1 MVKAPIF
8 INDKNNRQSIISQD
22 KKRTNI
28 QKVFNLHNKDKQN
41 FSCTKK
47 TNKLHI
53 KNTKQTKN
61 AYILHK
67 NAKKLAHT
75 KKISYLCIDKN
86 AQKEDLMNTTDIKN
100 LIRYG
105 ETSKVQFKRELSST
119 KQIAAEIIAFANSK
133 GGILIFGIEDKT
145 GDIIGL
151 NYDAIQTTSREIG
164 NAANDMIRPVVY
176 VETEVVEIDNKALL
190 IVYINEGNN
199 KPYKDLN
206 GNIWVKQGADKR
218 HITENVEILNLF
230 SQSLNY
236 APDEAPVP
244 RSSLSDLTDWSIDNY
259 FSRVYNKKRDEFG
272 IPNEQLLNNLRISDN
287 SNRLTLAGLL
297 FFGYMPQRFY
307 PSFMIKAVSF
317 FGNSIAGTNYRNSKD
332 IEGTIPQMFTTAM
345 SFLEANLFSLQDG
358 QSFNSIGRLE
368 ISKIVLEELLQNA
381 LVHRDYLRTAPIR
394 LLIFDNRVEII
405 NPGSLTAGLTVNDI
419 KMGTSFQRNQLI
431 ANFCAKTMTYRGLG
445 SGIIRALKEDNQID
459 FFNNEQI
466 NEFKVVIWRSKKL
479 RDIDNIDVNNYIVA
493 YEPYAPYLKTPNQNY
508 PQNTTT
514 KNKLSKPDIIKENIL
529 ASIRKNGYISTTEIA
544 RNLNISL
551 RSVAYYIKD
560 LKGEGKLLRIGGKKG
575 GFWQCVD

>member
-1 MVKAPIF
+1 M
-8 INDKNNRQSIISQD
+8 
-22 KKRTNI
+22 
-28 QKVFNLHNKDKQN
+28 
-41 FSCTKK
+41 
-47 TNKLHI
+47 
-53 KNTKQTKN
+53 
-61 AYILHK
+61 HK

-75 KKISYLCIDKN
+75 KKILYLCIDKI

>member
-8 INDKNNRQSIISQD
+8 INDKNNRQSIINQD

-47 TNKLHI
+47 NKQI
-53 KNTKQTKN
+53 AYKNTKQTKI

-75 KKISYLCIDKN
+75 KKISYLCIDKI

>member
-1 MVKAPIF
+1 M
-8 INDKNNRQSIISQD
+8 
-22 KKRTNI
+22 
-28 QKVFNLHNKDKQN
+28 
-41 FSCTKK
+41 
-47 TNKLHI
+47 
-53 KNTKQTKN
+53 
-61 AYILHK
+61 
-67 NAKKLAHT
+67 
-75 KKISYLCIDKN
+75 
-86 AQKEDLMNTTDIKN
+86 
-100 LIRYG
+100 
-105 ETSKVQFKRELSST
+105 
-119 KQIAAEIIAFANSK
+119 
-133 GGILIFGIEDKT
+133 
-145 GDIIGL
+145 
-151 NYDAIQTTSREIG
+151 
-164 NAANDMIRPVVY
+164 
-176 VETEVVEIDNKALL
+176 
-190 IVYINEGNN
+190 
-199 KPYKDLN
+199 
-206 GNIWVKQGADKR
+206 
-218 HITENVEILNLF
+218 
-230 SQSLNY
+230 
-236 APDEAPVP
+236 
-244 RSSLSDLTDWSIDNY
+244 
-259 FSRVYNKKRDEFG
+259 
-272 IPNEQLLNNLRISDN
+272 
-287 SNRLTLAGLL
+287 
-297 FFGYMPQRFY
+297 
-307 PSFMIKAVSF
+307 
-317 FGNSIAGTNYRNSKD
+317 
-332 IEGTIPQMFTTAM
+332 
-345 SFLEANLFSLQDG
+345 
-358 QSFNSIGRLE
+358 E

-575 GFWQCVD
+575 GFWKCVD

>member
-1 MVKAPIF
+1 M
-8 INDKNNRQSIISQD
+8 
-22 KKRTNI
+22 
-28 QKVFNLHNKDKQN
+28 
-41 FSCTKK
+41 
-47 TNKLHI
+47 
-53 KNTKQTKN
+53 
-61 AYILHK
+61 HK